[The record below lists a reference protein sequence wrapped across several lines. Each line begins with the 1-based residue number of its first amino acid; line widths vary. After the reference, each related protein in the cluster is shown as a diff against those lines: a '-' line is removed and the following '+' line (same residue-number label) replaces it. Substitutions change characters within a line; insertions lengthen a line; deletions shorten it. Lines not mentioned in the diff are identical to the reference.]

1 MTGGSACTLPSPF
14 LNWESEGLNR
24 NQSQQFIFNFF
35 LLSRDW
41 FLSLWSM
48 ARRKAPWPEQ
58 LFKHL
63 VWSAP
68 HLSNRTL
75 EADYGSNRMKM
86 FEGWAWLPLPSWEE
100 CLQAGGCLCSSPG
113 ESCRAGRQQ
122 NAAITSGQEPVG
134 GSQEGQESTGDS
146 LPLCQSDSLPPFVF
160 STLFL
165 PPTISSLLYQ
175 LLLDFGLQVNHLLQN
190 RKERERENCLAFS
203 LSLL

>member
-1 MTGGSACTLPSPF
+1 MTGGSARTLPSPF

-48 ARRKAPWPEQ
+48 AQRKAPWPEQ

-113 ESCRAGRQQ
+113 ERQGWETAGCCYPQWAEASRRKPGRAGKHWGF
-122 NAAITSGQEPVG
+122 TPP
-134 GSQEGQESTGDS
+134 
-146 LPLCQSDSLPPFVF
+146 LPAWLPP
-160 STLFL
+160 
-165 PPTISSLLYQ
+165 
-175 LLLDFGLQVNHLLQN
+175 
-190 RKERERENCLAFS
+190 AFRF
-203 LSLL
+203 